1 MTILVQLQNL
11 VVGCLDLGTWVN
23 LLLGYNIVRQGAYRH
38 LSSLIVGSKGA
49 GDMVYNVLAQKF
61 VGYASGYIVQG
72 GGRFG

>member
-49 GDMVYNVLAQKF
+49 GGTVYNALAQKF
-61 VGYASGYIVQG
+61 VGCAGGYTVRVV
-72 GGRFG
+72 GRFG